1 MLVQTPR
8 LLPAP
13 DEVMEGTRGLT
24 PGSLMSEFVKD
35 HHTLKLRAGIVVH
48 EADQLAVEEPLEIRL
63 GGRRFTL
70 TMRTPGHD
78 EELAA
83 GFLLAEGFI
92 NSREELGEIRRL
104 RDSQG
109 RPEPNA
115 LDVVLNVPSAGLRE
129 RLQRNFNISSS
140 CGVCGKTS
148 IEALQRRIEPLK
160 SSTRLS
166 ASALFKMPALMRE
179 AQAVFSATG
188 GLHAAALFELNSE
201 RVFHG
206 PAAPLYTDENPIP
219 PPDQGEV
226 SWGSSESSIFRE
238 EQGDGA
244 VLAGEGLGEAS
255 DRSAHNTSYQDVRLI
270 VLREDVG
277 RHNAVDKILGYALLH
292 NMVPLHRNAMM
303 VSGRLSFEIVQKAA
317 AAGIAILCAV
327 SAPSSLAVELAE
339 EVGMTLVGFLR
350 EPNFNIYTGQER
362 IVC

>member
-1 MLVQTPR
+1 
-8 LLPAP
+8 
-13 DEVMEGTRGLT
+13 
-24 PGSLMSEFVKD
+24 MSEFVKD
-35 HHTLKLRAGIVVH
+35 HRALKWRAGVAVREDDH
-48 EADQLAVEEPLEIRL
+48 LAVEEPLEIRL

-109 RPEPNA
+109 RPDPNA

-148 IEALQRRIEPLK
+148 IEALERRIAPLQ
-160 SSTRLS
+160 SSARIP
-166 ASALFKMPALMRE
+166 ARVLFKMPVLMRE

-188 GLHAAALFELNSE
+188 GLHAAALFEFSAADAASPSSAA
-201 RVFHG
+201 RSAAKAIHG
-206 PAAPLYTDENPIP
+206 PVRNPSAGENPIP

-226 SWGSSESSIFRE
+226 RR
-238 EQGDGA
+238 GA
-244 VLAGEGLGEAS
+244 FDCRHSQHQELGIVGAALEPSAS
-255 DRSAHNTSYQDVRLI
+255 HDSDMRLV

-277 RHNAVDKILGYALLH
+277 RHNAVDKVIGHALLH
-292 NMVPLHRNAMM
+292 GMLQLQQNAMM

-317 AAGIAILCAV
+317 AAAIAILCAV

-339 EVGMTLVGFLR
+339 EIGVTLVGFLR
-350 EPNFNIYTGQER
+350 EPNFNVYTAEER
-362 IVC
+362 IVY